1 MNDDRNQYQIIRID
15 ARNCFAESLSDAFS
29 IGKAHLTFCSYDKR
43 RPTGQRMTDSIQIYI
58 DMPDWLEL
66 CRMLDSYSSRASN
79 PATVPPS
86 GNGSAALRRRSWPA
100 LESLEPTERVCP
112 EPRSSC
118 REAKLTLS
126 FS

>member
-15 ARNCFAESLSDAFS
+15 ARNCFVESLSDAFS

-66 CRMLDSYSSRASN
+66 CRMLDSGELRA
-79 PATVPPS
+79 AV
-86 GNGSAALRRRSWPA
+86 AA
-100 LESLEPTERVCP
+100 
-112 EPRSSC
+112 
-118 REAKLTLS
+118 
-126 FS
+126 